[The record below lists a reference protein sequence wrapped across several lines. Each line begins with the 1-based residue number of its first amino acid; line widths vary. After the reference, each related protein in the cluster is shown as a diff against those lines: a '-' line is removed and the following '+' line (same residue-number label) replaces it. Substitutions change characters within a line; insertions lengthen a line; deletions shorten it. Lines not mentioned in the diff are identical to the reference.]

1 MENIKKIVCG
11 ILTIVMAC
19 GVMTACHNNPS
30 AEDTQKQQTNQALD
44 QMNKQLGMPAVK
56 NFQEKKMLKHIYE
69 LRDKSNLICYW
80 YTVNQ
85 MDGKLVYQGKCI
97 GYGLPYSTEYTN
109 PEKTTYSGETGLATL
124 PQADPN
130 GLYAPSSADATW
142 IDAVDDNGNEHIQ
155 YVEPNIIVSEN
166 KKDKR
171 LCEAWSLPA
180 NY

>member
-1 MENIKKIVCG
+1 MKNIKKIICG
-11 ILTIVMAC
+11 VLAIIMIC
-19 GVMTACHNNPS
+19 GVMTACDETSS
-30 AEDTQKQQTNQALD
+30 AEDTQKQQTNQALN
-44 QMNKQLGMPAVK
+44 QMNKQLGMPSIK

-80 YTVNQ
+80 YIVNE

-97 GYGLPYSTEYTN
+97 GYGLPYSTEYTS
-109 PEKTTYSGETGLATL
+109 PEKLAGKYKEATSL

-130 GLYAPSSADATW
+130 GLYAPTSADATW

-155 YVEPNIIVSEN
+155 YVEPTIIVSEN
-166 KKDKR
+166 KKNKR
-171 LCEAWSLPA
+171 LCESWSIPS